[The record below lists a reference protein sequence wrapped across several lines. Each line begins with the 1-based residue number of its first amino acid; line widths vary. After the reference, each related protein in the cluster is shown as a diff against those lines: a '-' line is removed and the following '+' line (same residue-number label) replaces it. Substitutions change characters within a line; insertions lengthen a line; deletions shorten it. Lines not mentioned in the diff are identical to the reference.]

1 MKLSE
6 VLKLKAQKEKGGQP
20 STAQAPTPQPQI
32 ASGSGKKSIIKVLR
46 TRETPNPNALQYV
59 LNAVILDTGNRS
71 YNSKVDCQGDKL
83 GEELFA
89 LPGVQTVFIMDN
101 FVTVT
106 KEESLN
112 WQPFRDQAWKVI
124 DRFVVYYEPAET
136 VKSEVVAEDFTILS
150 HEDKLK
156 AIETVLNRS
165 IRSNLARDGGGVELK
180 GLEENRILIR
190 YQGACGSCPTS
201 TTGTLKYIEGLMKQQ
216 LHPELTVVPA

>member
-1 MKLSE
+1 M
-6 VLKLKAQKEKGGQP
+6 QTP
-20 STAQAPTPQPQI
+20 PPTLP
-32 ASGSGKKSIIKVLR
+32 GSGKKSVIKVLR

-59 LNAVILDTGNRS
+59 LNATILDKGSRS
-71 YNSKVDCQGDKL
+71 YNTKADCKGDKL

-89 LPGVQTVFIMDN
+89 LPGARSVFVMDN

-106 KEESLN
+106 KDEGVN
-112 WQPFRDQAWKVI
+112 WQPFRDLAWKII
-124 DRFVVYYEPAET
+124 DRLATYYEPEAAAKT
-136 VKSEVVAEDFTILS
+136 EVVVEDFKSLS

-180 GLEENRILIR
+180 GLEENKILIR

-201 TTGTLKYIEGLMKQQ
+201 TSGTLKYIEGLMKQQ
-216 LHPELTVVPA
+216 LHPDLTVVPA